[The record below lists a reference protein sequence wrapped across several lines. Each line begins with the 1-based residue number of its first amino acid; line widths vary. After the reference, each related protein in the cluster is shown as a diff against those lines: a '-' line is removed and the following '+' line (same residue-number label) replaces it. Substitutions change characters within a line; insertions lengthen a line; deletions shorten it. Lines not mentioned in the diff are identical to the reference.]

1 MKNLI
6 YILVGLSLFIG
17 GMEFIEEQ
25 VLACIVWFTGSF
37 LIIKGILG
45 DS

>member
-1 MKNLI
+1 MKNILI
-6 YILVGLSLFIG
+6 ILAGMALFIG

-37 LIIKGILG
+37 LIIKGIIG